1 MTTGERPP
9 VSLEGYEQLLGDVRQ
24 LLATARDRVY
34 QAIDNLRVQAYWQV
48 GERIVSE
55 ELRQGS
61 RAHYG
66 ERILVWLGAD
76 LGFGRSNTY
85 RMLRFYRAY
94 SVVTALDQC
103 LSWTHY
109 TILIDVADP
118 GARRFY
124 GASAVREAWSVREL
138 RAQIRD
144 DRYARSLATP
154 SNATISPRYDR
165 AIGERQTTALAS
177 APAGWHNTMC
187 TYGASMRAAIGDD
200 RLATISMGAYSG
212 DGRRVSPPG
221 VIASCA
227 ISRRPG
233 SIMESVATRNTDSR
247 FYRGWGG
254 YGG

>member
-1 MTTGERPP
+1 
-9 VSLEGYEQLLGDVRQ
+9 VRQ
-24 LLATARDRVY
+24 ILATARDRAY

-55 ELRQGS
+55 ELRQGG
-61 RAHYG
+61 RADYG
-66 ERILVWLGAD
+66 ERILVRLAAD
-76 LGFGRSNTY
+76 LGFGRSDIY
-85 RMLRFYRAY
+85 HMLRFYRAY

-109 TILIDVADP
+109 TVLIDVTDP

-124 GASAVREAWSVREL
+124 EASAVREAWSVREL

-154 SNATISPRYDR
+154 SNATIPPRYDR

-177 APAGWHNTMC
+177 APAAWHNTTQC
-187 TYGASMRAAIGDD
+187 TYGTSMRAAIGDD
-200 RLATISMGAYSG
+200 RLATSSMGAYSG
-212 DGRRVSPPG
+212 DGRRVWPPG

-227 ISRRPG
+227 ISRRSG
-233 SIMESVATRNTDSR
+233 GIMESVATRNTDSR
-247 FYRGWGG
+247 FYGGWEG